1 MARQARMDK
10 KSHGSTRAD
19 AGNDYPEGLFI
30 GPLDD
35 ADSLRKIDA
44 QEAKLLQ
51 PPERKAPARDPSA
64 SGKSPLLQNEEL
76 LRLSRNAARS
86 APLADSHLNGQEAA
100 MLRFAS
106 ELKSIKQDLISI
118 REHFEALRR
127 PHLEQMPSP
136 PSEQAP
142 TSQSLAAETALLDD
156 IRKLLQYLD
165 RLLESLPEEKIEE
178 FANSEYFELY
188 RTVFEKLGLS

>member
-1 MARQARMDK
+1 MDK
-10 KSHGSTRAD
+10 KRKISTRAD
-19 AGNDYPEGLFI
+19 SGNDYPEGLFI

-35 ADSLRKIDA
+35 ADSLRNMDA
-44 QEAKLLQ
+44 EEAKLLQ
-51 PPERKAPARDPSA
+51 PLERKAQARDLSA
-64 SGKSPLLQNEEL
+64 SGKSPLLHNEEL
-76 LRLSRNAARS
+76 LRRSSNAARS
-86 APLADSHLNGQEAA
+86 APLADSPLSGQEAA

-118 REHFEALRR
+118 REHFEALRK
-127 PHLEQMPSP
+127 PHLEQVPAF
-136 PSEQAP
+136 PSEQARG
-142 TSQSLAAETALLDD
+142 SQSTAAETALLED

-188 RTVFEKLGLS
+188 RAVFEKLGLS